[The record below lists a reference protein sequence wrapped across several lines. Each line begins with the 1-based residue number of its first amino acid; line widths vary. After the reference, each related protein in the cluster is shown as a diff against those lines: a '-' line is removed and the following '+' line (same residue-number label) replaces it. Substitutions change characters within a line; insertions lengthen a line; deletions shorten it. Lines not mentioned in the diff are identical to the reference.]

1 MARTIRNTPSNP
13 FHRKCVKRDAIGA
26 ERRQS
31 KRSNW
36 IGPSDTVTAAP
47 DDYLMDAP
55 TVGEWVVQ
63 HGWL

>member
-13 FHRKCVKRDAIGA
+13 FRRKVVKRDAIGV

-55 TVGEWVVQ
+55 TVGEWVGQ
-63 HGWL
+63 NGWL

>member
-36 IGPSDTVTAAP
+36 IGPCDTVTAP
-47 DDYLMDAP
+47 EELYVMNSP
-55 TVGEWVVQ
+55 MGGMEGEY
-63 HGWL
+63 GWL